1 MPQAPQAPEAPAG
14 RWPDPDAQVSAR
26 SPSSS
31 IRRAGRREEAPTRG
45 VGEAARPGR
54 RSRSEP
60 GTGASPAGRPGQPR
74 KKPLYSRL
82 LRLQHISPNVWQRA
96 LLGEGALAA
105 GVVLVLADLAT
116 AWTILVLPLAVAV
129 VVKAH
134 DLLAGFLQR
143 PVRVKPA
150 KAPKAR
156 RTKSAATPEPR
167 PAGRTR
173 RSRRA
178 AGVAAP
184 ASDEGA
190 PQEWP
195 ADDDEG
201 APQEWPADD
210 AAPAQEWPADDDEGA
225 PQEWPA
231 DDAAPAQEWPA
242 DDDDAAPPQGS
253 APSGRRRRT

>member
-1 MPQAPQAPEAPAG
+1 MPTPPQAPEAPAG
-14 RWPDPDAQVSAR
+14 RWPDPDAQVGAR
-26 SPSSS
+26 SASSS
-31 IRRAGRREEAPTRG
+31 NRRTGRREEQPTRG

-54 RSRSEP
+54 RSRSGA
-60 GTGASPAGRPGQPR
+60 GTGASPAGAPGPPR

-82 LRLQHISPNVWQRA
+82 LRLSHISPNVWQRA

-105 GVVLVLADLAT
+105 GIVLVLADLAT
-116 AWTILVLPLAVAV
+116 AWTILVLPLAVAA

-134 DLLAGFLQR
+134 DLLAGVLQR
-143 PVRVKPA
+143 PAKVRPA

-156 RTKSAATPEPR
+156 RTKTAAAPEPT

-178 AGVAAP
+178 AGVEAP
-184 ASDEGA
+184 APDEGA

-195 ADDDEG
+195 ADDDG
-201 APQEWPADD
+201 PSQEWPADD
-210 AAPAQEWPADDDEGA
+210 AVS
-225 PQEWPA
+225 PQEWVA
-231 DDAAPAQEWPA
+231 DDAVSPQEWPA

-253 APSGRRRRT
+253 ASSGRWRKT

>member
-1 MPQAPQAPEAPAG
+1 MPTAPQASEPPTG
-14 RWPDPDAQVSAR
+14 RWPERDAQTSAR
-26 SPSSS
+26 SASSS
-31 IRRAGRREEAPTRG
+31 VRRAGRREEAPTRG

-54 RSRSEP
+54 SFRSGT
-60 GTGASPAGRPGQPR
+60 GTGASPAGTPGSPR

-82 LRLQHISPNVWQRA
+82 LRLSHISPNIWQRA
-96 LLGEGALAA
+96 LLGEGALAV
-105 GVVLVLADLAT
+105 GIVLVLADLAT

-134 DLLAGFLQR
+134 DLLAGVLQR
-143 PVRVKPA
+143 PARVAPA

-156 RTKSAATPEPR
+156 RTRGAATPEPK

-184 ASDEGA
+184 VPDDGA

-195 ADDDEG
+195 ADDD
-201 APQEWPADD
+201 D
-210 AAPAQEWPADDDEGA
+210 AE
-225 PQEWPA
+225 
-231 DDAAPAQEWPA
+231 
-242 DDDDAAPPQGS
+242 PPQGPAS
-253 APSGRRRRT
+253 AERWRKT